1 MSALSDITHPEF
13 MNFDEYFETWQ
24 DDKWVVGSRLQM
36 TIAAIETVRELT
48 EDELKVIYRSD
59 EWIVIED

>member
-1 MSALSDITHPEF
+1 